1 MSCDTNSRA
10 ANARVYHAKAM
21 SRSENSGMS
30 DYHALPWQVTNER
43 TFKRKWLDLKCSYC
57 YNIGHLIDRC
67 WQLYPE
73 IKPRFAEQWGCRTLT
88 AEHGVAAT
96 LDWFR
101 GFFCFFVNKGV
112 DSLESPP
119 SILVTRNPNWSFRDS
134 KARDWL
140 RKGQVLASLVR
151 ST

>member
-1 MSCDTNSRA
+1 
-10 ANARVYHAKAM
+10 M

-43 TFKRKWLDLKCSYC
+43 TFKRKRLDLKCSYC

-88 AEHGVAAT
+88 AEHGVATT
-96 LDWFR
+96 LDWFQV
-101 GFFCFFVNKGV
+101 FFFVFLWIKELILWSRHLVFWSLRTLTSLSEILRQGTGCVKG
-112 DSLESPP
+112 
-119 SILVTRNPNWSFRDS
+119 RY
-134 KARDWL
+134 
-140 RKGQVLASLVR
+140 
-151 ST
+151 